1 MGVDQ
6 KAVISTKKWWVL
18 LSGAPWEVGDGHEPK
33 RVGQSKDLGIG
44 NVQRLERNNKGIEL

>member
-18 LSGAPWEVGDGHEPK
+18 LSGAPWAVGDGHEPK